1 MLTDSDL
8 QYILEHLPED
18 DSIDGQNVKKK
29 LDILHNQMA
38 LQSEFRERSLELQKQ
53 MDEVTKKGGNSKPL
67 TGRI

>member
-29 LDILHNQMA
+29 LDILHNQMT

-53 MDEVTKKGGNSKPL
+53 MEEINKPVVK
-67 TGRI
+67 

>member
-29 LDILHNQMA
+29 LDILHIQMTI
-38 LQSEFRERSLELQKQ
+38 QSEFRERSLELQKQ
-53 MDEVTKKGGNSKPL
+53 MDEVNKTVVK
-67 TGRI
+67 

>member
-1 MLTDSDL
+1 MLTDSDI

-29 LDILHNQMA
+29 LDILHNQMT

-53 MDEVTKKGGNSKPL
+53 MDEINKPVVK
-67 TGRI
+67 

>member
-8 QYILEHLPED
+8 QYILEKLPED

-29 LDILHNQMA
+29 LDILHNQMI

-53 MDEVTKKGGNSKPL
+53 MDEVNKTVVK
-67 TGRI
+67 

>member
-29 LDILHNQMA
+29 LEILHNQMT

-53 MDEVTKKGGNSKPL
+53 MDEVSANVVK
-67 TGRI
+67 

>member
-29 LDILHNQMA
+29 LDILHSQLT

-53 MDEVTKKGGNSKPL
+53 MDEINKTVVK
-67 TGRI
+67 